1 MIGYRRQTYRAFA
14 IATRAAYHA
23 APIPVSLKILFKHL
37 IFRSAAPVFRTTG
50 AYTRWQDQQRTFA
63 APTEIVVPEPAIA
76 PTLTALPRCVPPAD
90 GVWEWAER
98 DDVAVM
104 IAAQVASPL
113 AEEPSLPEMVL
124 VPPDEM
130 AAAMAALE
138 VPTVAAPVVSI
149 IIPVFNQVRYTVECL
164 LSIVRS
170 TDAAAI
176 PYEIIIADDCSTD
189 ATASLLGGVPRLRVI
204 RTRRN
209 CGFLNNCNNAAEYA
223 RGRALLFLNNDVQV
237 TPGYLTAMLDAL
249 DTRPEIGAVGPR
261 IIYPSGHMQEAGTRI
276 RGDASAGMIGLN
288 RSASEPRF
296 RLSRRVDYCS
306 GACLL
311 VRADAF
317 RALGGF
323 DMRYS
328 PAYCEDM
335 DLCTRLAEE
344 RGLGTWYCADATIIH
359 HLSKS
364 SDSVSP
370 AYKQRLVTRNLQI
383 FAERWPAVLDRAEDV
398 RVIAFYLPQFHPI
411 PENDRWW
418 GRGFTEWTNVGRA
431 RPNFVGHD
439 QPRVPADLG
448 YYDLRMAETALA
460 QQALARRYGVDGFCY
475 YYYWFAGRRLLEMPV
490 ERLLVDPRLDLPFCL
505 SWANENWTR
514 RWDGYDQDVL
524 MAQHHSDEDDAAVI
538 RDLIRFFRHP
548 SYIRVNGR
556 PMIVVYRVELFPD
569 FVRTACIWRDI
580 CRQEGVG
587 EIHIV
592 HTESFDLSLREVSPS
607 QFGCDASIEFP
618 PHGMARERPPEGAI
632 INPDFAGRVADY
644 REIAVRFA
652 SRQAPAY
659 RRYRG
664 VMPGWDNT
672 ARRQNDSYCFENAT
686 PGAFQAWMEAAIAA
700 TREEAHG
707 DERLI
712 FVNAWNE
719 WAEGAY
725 LEPDRRYGHAFLDA
739 VARAKEAEMLL
750 RPRPGLAA

>member
-1 MIGYRRQTYRAFA
+1 VLDHRRTYRAFA
-14 IATRAAYHA
+14 IATRAAYRI
-23 APIPVSLKILFKHL
+23 APVPASLKLSFKHFA
-37 IFRSAAPVFRTTG
+37 FRSAAPMFRATG
-50 AYTRWQDQQRTFA
+50 AYARWREQQQTLA
-63 APTEIVVPEPAIA
+63 APTAMPLPAPLDSPPSVVID
-76 PTLTALPRCVPPAD
+76 RGVPHAD

-98 DDVAVM
+98 DEVAAK
-104 IAAQVASPL
+104 IAALVALPL
-113 AEEPSLPEMVL
+113 AEQSALPEMIM
-124 VPPDEM
+124 VPPD
-130 AAAMAALE
+130 AMAASVDAL
-138 VPTVAAPVVSI
+138 VLPTAEAPVVSI
-149 IIPVFNQVRYTVECL
+149 IVPVFNQIRYTVECL

-170 TDAAAI
+170 TDAAVT

-189 ATASLLGGVPRLRVI
+189 ETASLLGGVPGLRII

-209 CGFLNNCNNAAEYA
+209 CGFLNNCNNAAEFA
-223 RGRALLFLNNDVQV
+223 RGRTLLFLNNDVQV

-249 DTRPEIGAVGPR
+249 DTQPEIGAVGPR
-261 IIYPSGHMQEAGTRI
+261 IVYPSGCVQEAGTRI

-288 RSASEPRF
+288 RSASEERF

-311 VRADAF
+311 VRADTF

-323 DMRYS
+323 DTRYS

-344 RGLGTWYCADATIIH
+344 RRLGTWYCADATIIH

-364 SDSVSP
+364 SDSVSS

-398 RVIAFYLPQFHPI
+398 RVIAFYLPQFHPT
-411 PENDRWW
+411 PQNDRWW

-431 RPNFVGHD
+431 RPNFVGHY

-448 YYDLRMAETALA
+448 YYDLRLTETALA
-460 QQALARRYGVDGFCY
+460 QQALARRYGIDGFCY
-475 YYYWFAGRRLLEMPV
+475 YYYSFAGRRLLEMPI
-490 ERLLVDPRLDLPFCL
+490 ERLLQDPRLDLPFCL
-505 SWANENWTR
+505 CWANENWPR
-514 RWDGYDQDVL
+514 RWDGQDQEVL

-538 RDLIRFFRHP
+538 RDLMRFFRHP

-556 PMIVVYRVELFPD
+556 PLIVVCRVELFPD
-569 FVRTACIWRDI
+569 FVRTASIWRKI
-580 CRQEGVG
+580 CREEGIG
-587 EIHIV
+587 EIHLV
-592 HTESFDLSLREVSPS
+592 HIESFDLSLRGAPPS
-607 QFGCDASIEFP
+607 EFGCDASIEFP
-618 PHGMARERPPEGAI
+618 PHGMARERPPEGATL
-632 INPDFAGRVADY
+632 NPDFAGAAADY
-644 REIAVRFA
+644 QEIAISFA
-652 SRQAPAY
+652 SRPAPAY

-725 LEPDRRYGHAFLDA
+725 LEPDLRFGHAFLDA
-739 VARAKEAEMLL
+739 VARAKEAGMLL